1 MKCMTSYSTNNTH
14 MNGLFYLKKKKNF
27 CKARLDCDQHFLV
40 LQAAK
45 LRQYKSRYMHLK

>member
-1 MKCMTSYSTNNTH
+1 MKYMTSYSTNSTH
-14 MNGLFYLKKKKNF
+14 MNDLKKKKNF

-45 LRQYKSRYMHLK
+45 LRQYRSRYVHLK